1 MQRPYVHDA
10 PDYSTRPE
18 LAVAALIRMLIR
30 FPVVGHAGM
39 TESIE
44 RHLDIVATDQRLPE
58 AIRDAAAVAALDWYA
73 MTGGGESRLS

>member
-1 MQRPYVHDA
+1 MQRPYMHDA

-30 FPVVGHAGM
+30 FPVVGHAAM

-44 RHLDIVATDQRLPE
+44 RHLDIIAADARLPA
-58 AIRDAAAVAALDWYA
+58 AIRDAALLAAQDWHA
-73 MTGGGESRLS
+73 MTVDDTLLS